1 MYATYPRRVSPAA
14 PVQSLLI
21 FPDPNESLSDLSEF
35 TLLEGSSVTSFGWS
49 DSDISLPQQPA
60 AAPSPSP
67 TIVTVYPRRTI
78 PLLGFFAALL
88 AIDDATLHL
97 LEHSHSTQS
106 PLFTGPAL
114 TQPGIEQDTPDTQH
128 GLFRL
133 LTPRSGV
140 LRAIREYPK
149 LTVGLVLMITTVIR
163 AVEAAL
169 DEQPVLRRRISAPKR
184 RSFALDLG
192 LIALDLPRA
201 SHSCAWLVDVVGSRT
216 PKRYTPIFCA
226 YLARNTA
233 IFDGVQHLW
242 EPSSEQSFFVNSAL
256 RQTSEATV
264 NHVAFV
270 LLGQDPQLL
279 VGPPPGVL
287 ATLRMLVETT
297 TPALSP
303 GLEPRTAI
311 PLAAVLL
318 GYLVAY
324 VPEAEGTF
332 LAQATLDVYEC
343 RVRTPGWEHAL
354 LKFSCPA
361 ALAATYPERLASARL
376 VASLRTRFE
385 PRLKE
390 LGLEL
395 IVEQLDRNY
404 G

>member
-1 MYATYPRRVSPAA
+1 MYATYPRRVSSAA
-14 PVQSLLI
+14 PEQSLLI

-67 TIVTVYPRRTI
+67 TIVTVYPRRAV

-88 AIDDATLHL
+88 AIDDTTLHL
-97 LEHSHSTQS
+97 LEHSHPTQS
-106 PLFTGPAL
+106 PLFAGPAL

-133 LTPRSGV
+133 LTQRS
-140 LRAIREYPK
+140 AKCEAK
-149 LTVGLVLMITTVIR
+149 LTVGLVLMLTTVIR

-184 RSFALDLG
+184 RAFALDLG
-192 LIALDLPRA
+192 LIALGCR
-201 SHSCAWLVDVVGSRT
+201 CAWLVDVVVVADAE
-216 PKRYTPIFCA
+216 KVYTDLLRILRQKHPV
-226 YLARNTA
+226 
-233 IFDGVQHLW
+233 FDGVQHLW
-242 EPSSEQSFFVNSAL
+242 ESSSEQSFFVNSAL
-256 RQTSEATV
+256 RQKSESTV

-270 LLGQDPQLL
+270 LLGQNPQPLS
-279 VGPPPGVL
+279 GPPPGVL
-287 ATLRMLVETT
+287 VALRMLVDMTT
-297 TPALSP
+297 RALS
-303 GLEPRTAI
+303 LSVEPRTAI

-318 GYLVAY
+318 GYPVAY

-343 RVRTPGWEHAL
+343 RVRASGWEHAL

-361 ALAATYPERLASARL
+361 ALAVAHREKLASARI
-376 VASLRTRFE
+376 VVSLRTRFE
-385 PRLKE
+385 PRLRE

-395 IVEQLDRNY
+395 VVEHSTEVMDRVAL
-404 G
+404 